1 MSKRFKKFVEMKN
14 SIKIKSKIGSIHD
27 DFKTS
32 DSLFKK
38 SSKESNKQHL
48 RRVDKEIQKR
58 KLESEFSKKFNVQ
71 ITRDEQTG
79 EIKVKKD
86 KGKIKQQKE
95 LLQQAKSRIQHQ
107 KLQAQTILKP
117 TSALK
122 ETEEFVVPK
131 IPLKNPKKARTNHDD
146 EEILKQDY
154 IGFGETN
161 KQPPSLAPFLK
172 KSKTPG
178 KRNLLLLSAF
188 NDRNLM

>member
-14 SIKIKSKIGSIHD
+14 SAKSKNKIGSIHD

-38 SSKESNKQHL
+38 SSKESNRQHL
-48 RRVDKEIQKR
+48 RRVEREIQKR
-58 KLESEFSKKFNVQ
+58 KLESEFSKKFKVQ

-95 LLQQAKSRIQHQ
+95 LLLQAKSRLQHE

-131 IPLKNPKKARTNHDD
+131 IPLKNPKKMRNNHDD
-146 EEILKQDY
+146 DDILKQDFVN
-154 IGFGETN
+154 FGETN

-178 KRNLLLLSAF
+178 KRNLLLLSQF
-188 NDRNLM
+188 K